1 MKHSGL
7 LVMLSVFLES
17 QGNADKKLSAGI
29 AFVLVVLAPD
39 VQVRGP
45 LLARA
50 TSGGF
55 CCSRTELGSAL

>member
-39 VQVRGP
+39 VQASGP
-45 LLARA
+45 LLVRA

-55 CCSRTELGSAL
+55 CCSRTEPGSAL